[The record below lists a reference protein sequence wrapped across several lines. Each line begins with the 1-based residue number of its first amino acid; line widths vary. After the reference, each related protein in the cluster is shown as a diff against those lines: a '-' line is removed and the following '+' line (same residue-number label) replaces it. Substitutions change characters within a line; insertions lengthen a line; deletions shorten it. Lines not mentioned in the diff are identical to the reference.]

1 MKYSFKLKST
11 NQKHISF
18 NLWICNLTQQL
29 SKLKA
34 EWKSHTECDF
44 KIGFEIQ
51 GMKLPV
57 QQSEYFQ
64 LVHQE

>member
-1 MKYSFKLKST
+1 MP
-11 NQKHISF
+11 F

-29 SKLKA
+29 FNIRA
-34 EWKSHTECDF
+34 EYNSHTEFDF
-44 KIGFEIQ
+44 KTAFEIQ

>member
-1 MKYSFKLKST
+1 MKNSFKLKST
-11 NQKHISF
+11 NQKDISF
-18 NLWICNLTQQL
+18 NLWICDLTQQL
-29 SKLKA
+29 LNIRA
-34 EWKSHTECDF
+34 ECNSHTEFNF
-44 KIGFEIQ
+44 KTGFEIQ